1 MRSATILPAQAVLL
15 LATAAFFQGC
25 RARDRSAPR
34 SEDAPGTRQ
43 ARTETTYALTG
54 VVRRVDEKAGLV
66 TIRHD
71 AIPGFME
78 AMTMPFAIRD
88 RSVLAELKPG
98 DEVQGNLVVVKEGG
112 EVKDYQLSAL
122 VVTRPATT
130 PLAVSLEGGELR
142 LSSAPTRLEP
152 GDLVPDFTMTT
163 QEGKALRLSDL
174 RGNVVAITF
183 IYTRCPL
190 PDFCPALDRKF
201 AELADRLA
209 ANPKRAAL
217 ARLLSVSFDPE
228 HDTPSVLSEHAKMR
242 GAKPPL
248 WTFAVASHEE
258 LAKVAGALGLTY
270 GPVPR
275 EIIHN
280 LTTAIIDVDGRLAR
294 LESGKSWTVD
304 SMLET
309 MYSQIP
315 RRKE

>member
-1 MRSATILPAQAVLL
+1 MRTATTMPAQPVLL
-15 LATAAFFQGC
+15 LTAALFFQGC
-25 RARDRSAPR
+25 GARDRSAPR
-34 SEDAPGTRQ
+34 SVDASGTQQ
-43 ARTETTYALTG
+43 ACTETIYDLTG

-78 AMTMPFAIRD
+78 AMTMPFEIRD
-88 RSVLAELKPG
+88 RSVLADLKPV
-98 DEVQGNLVVVKEGG
+98 DEVQGKLIVVKEGA
-112 EVKDYQLSAL
+112 EVKDYELSGL
-122 VVTRPATT
+122 VVSRPATT
-130 PLAVSLEGGELR
+130 PLAVNLEGGEL
-142 LSSAPTRLEP
+142 LSSSAPTRLEP
-152 GDLVPDFTMTT
+152 GNLVPDFKMTT
-163 QEGKALRLSDL
+163 QEGKSLQLSDL

-201 AELADRLA
+201 AELADRLG
-209 ANPKRAAL
+209 ANPKRAAH

-228 HDTPSVLSEHAKMR
+228 HDTPSVLAEHAKMR

-258 LAKVAGALGLTY
+258 LAKVTGALGLTY

-280 LTTAIIDVDGRLAR
+280 LTTAVINAEGRLVR
-294 LESGKSWTVD
+294 LEAGKSWTVD

-309 MYSQIP
+309 IYSQIP